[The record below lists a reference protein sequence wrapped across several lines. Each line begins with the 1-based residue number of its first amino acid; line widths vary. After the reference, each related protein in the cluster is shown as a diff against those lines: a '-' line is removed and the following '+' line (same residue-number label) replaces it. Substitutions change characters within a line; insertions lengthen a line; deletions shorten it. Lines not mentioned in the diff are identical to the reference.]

1 MSPTCHSNCRT
12 RRSLPSFGKGAS
24 VLPSGPFRH
33 LRAPPHTPDERR
45 PPPTP
50 PLTHTFHSC
59 TFHSFPSRLA
69 LCLAMIGA
77 VRPSVHP
84 CLYPSSSV
92 DASQGP
98 SHTSVSFPPQ
108 LGHPCPPGICSV
120 IRGVPSRGQAV
131 SRCAAHTCWGTLA
144 STAQAPCSGAEE
156 PRRPWVSG
164 FFPCPR
170 EVSSESLLLRVCVCV
185 CVCACGCVWRGGGV
199 EVGVGEGWRPVV
211 DFGAVGGSSG
221 GRGSRVGTGA
231 RRRSGTQR
239 IKGLRDH
246 DVTHAGVLRVRVPVP
261 PGVCERPSRT
271 MGCIAHLGVAAWFLP
286 VVQKGRISGVWVE

>member
-24 VLPSGPFRH
+24 VLPGGPFRH

-45 PPPTP
+45 PSPTP

-69 LCLAMIGA
+69 LCHAMIGA

-185 CVCACGCVWRGGGV
+185 CVCARVGVCGGV
-199 EVGVGEGWRPVV
+199 EGWRSGWER
-211 DFGAVGGSSG
+211 DG
-221 GRGSRVGTGA
+221 GRWWTLVPWVALAVEEEAALARERGGEAGRRESRACATMTLGTLGSCGCGCRCHLESVG
-231 RRRSGTQR
+231 
-239 IKGLRDH
+239 D
-246 DVTHAGVLRVRVPVP
+246 P
-261 PGVCERPSRT
+261 PGRWAV
-271 MGCIAHLGVAAWFLP
+271 
-286 VVQKGRISGVWVE
+286 